1 MTKKFLITG
10 ASGGIGSAMAKALAS
25 PNHELCL
32 HYRNN
37 ESSIQ
42 SLKKELEGQV
52 GKISTLQFDVANASQ
67 TQERMKEH
75 LEKEGPFYGVI
86 YNCGITRDSMFPNL
100 SSEDWSTVLRT
111 NLEGFYHVVQPT
123 IMPMIRAAKGGR
135 IVVVSSVSGVIGNSG
150 QTNYSASKAG
160 LIGAA
165 KALAVEVAKRNI
177 TVNVIAPGLIETEMT
192 AELDQKL
199 FSKSIPLRRFGKAS
213 EVGSLT
219 NFLCSDEA
227 AYITRQVININGGMF

>member
-10 ASGGIGSAMAKALAS
+10 ASGGIGSAMARALAE
-25 PNHELCL
+25 PDHELCL

-37 ESSIQ
+37 ENSVL
-42 SLKKELEGQV
+42 SLKQELESQV
-52 GKISTLQFDVANASQ
+52 HKVSTLKFDVANANH
-67 TQERMKEH
+67 TQESMKNH
-75 LEKEGPFYGVI
+75 LETDGPFYGVI

-100 SSEDWSTVLRT
+100 SSDDWSSVLRT

-123 IMPMIRAAKGGR
+123 IMPMIRAGMGGR

-177 TVNVIAPGLIETEMT
+177 TVNVIAPGLIDTEMT

-199 FSKSIPLRRFGKAS
+199 YSKSIPLRRFGKAS

-219 NFLCSDEA
+219 KFLCSDEA

>member
-10 ASGGIGSAMAKALAS
+10 ASGGIGSAMAKALAE

-32 HYRNN
+32 HYRKN
-37 ESSIQ
+37 ESSIAA
-42 SLKKELEGQV
+42 LKQELQDKV
-52 GKISTLQFDVANASQ
+52 HKITTLQFDVADGDQ
-67 TQERMKEH
+67 TQAAMKEH
-75 LEKEGPFYGVI
+75 LDQEGPFYGVI
-86 YNCGITRDSMFPNL
+86 YNCGITKDSMFPNL
-100 SSEDWSTVLRT
+100 SSEDWSSVLRT

-123 IMPMIRAAKGGR
+123 IMPMIREGRGGR

-177 TVNVIAPGLIETEMT
+177 TVNTIAPGLIETEMT

-199 FSKSIPLRRFGKAS
+199 YSKSIPLRRFGKAS

-219 NFLCSDEA
+219 KFLCSDEA